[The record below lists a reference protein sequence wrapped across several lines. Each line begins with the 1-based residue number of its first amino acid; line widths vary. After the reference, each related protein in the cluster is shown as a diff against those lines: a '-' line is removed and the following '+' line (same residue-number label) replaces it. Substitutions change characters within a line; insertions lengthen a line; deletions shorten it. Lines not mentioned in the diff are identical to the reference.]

1 MLKREKWLNREVG
14 VFLGASVF
22 LFLGVLWC
30 ALSGPGQRNWG
41 PVAVGAASSEWD
53 DLALETREGPEVLR
67 RHKSGRRPNPFL
79 PLERHALAIG
89 RIGPKVKRVPR
100 TNIRPKAAPPKVK
113 PPPPKP
119 KLKKKPEPPKVVRQ
133 DLKPWEKT
141 MNVKGAWSIEGGP
154 TFAFFESKE
163 TGEYWNVREGDEI
176 AELGV
181 KVVKVTPS
189 IIIVENEK
197 GERFRLQDLIRH
209 GGQEE

>member
-1 MLKREKWLNREVG
+1 MLKRENWLNREVG

-30 ALSGPGQRNWG
+30 AFSGPEERDWG

-53 DLALETREGPEVLR
+53 DLAPDTREGPEVLR
-67 RHKSGRRPNPFL
+67 RYKSGRRPNPFL

-89 RIGPKVKRVPR
+89 RIGPRVKGHKP
-100 TNIRPKAAPPKVK
+100 TDIRPTAKPAKVK
-113 PPPPKP
+113 PPLPKP
-119 KLKKKPEPPKVVRQ
+119 KPKKKPEPPKVVRQ
-133 DLKPWEKT
+133 ALKPWEKT
-141 MNVKGAWSIEGGP
+141 MNVKGAWSIKGGP

-181 KVVKVTPS
+181 KVVKVTAS
-189 IIIVENEK
+189 IIIVENGK
-197 GERFRLQDLIRH
+197 GERFRLQDLIRL